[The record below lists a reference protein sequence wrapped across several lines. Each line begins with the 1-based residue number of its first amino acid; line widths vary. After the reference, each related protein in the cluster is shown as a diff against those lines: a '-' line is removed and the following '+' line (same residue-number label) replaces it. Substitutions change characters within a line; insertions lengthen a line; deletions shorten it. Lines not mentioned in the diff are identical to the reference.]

1 MVNIMKNY
9 KIIYLISFFSGF
21 LSLSQ
26 EILWM
31 RIISFAGMSVPQ
43 TFSFTLALFLV
54 GISIGA
60 IIGKKIC
67 KLRENL
73 QLSNIGIIFFIAA
86 LVDLLLIV
94 LVYFSFYFNGLILV
108 LGSFVFIS
116 AMVRGIVFPMIH
128 HVGANQVKTGA
139 QISNVYFSNVFGSAL
154 APLLISFVALDFLNT
169 QQVYI
174 LICFLTLLI
183 SAICFNKKEFKFII
197 FLINIF
203 VFLCLF
209 LPEKLFYELSKN
221 SYELNVY
228 PEKIIENKHGFIQVY
243 NSHGDQVVFGANVYD
258 GKFNTDIFH
267 NTNGID
273 RAYFLTTIRP
283 KAKDALVM
291 GLSTGSW
298 VKVLSMMPSLEK
310 ITVIEINP
318 AYHDL
323 IKSDPAIS
331 RILKDRRIE
340 IVFDD
345 GRKWLKKNQN
355 KKFDIVL
362 MNTTWHWRAYGS
374 NLLSQN
380 FLHLIKSVL
389 NENGV
394 AFYNTTQSIDAFYT
408 AKQVFPR
415 VYKYK
420 FFVLASSNQIL
431 LSEKDMITSLCE
443 LEDPLSKQKIFSG
456 ENQCI
461 LAKNEIMKNP
471 LIPYEQIPAFP
482 RKPELIT
489 DDNMITEFRYGK
501 GL

>member
-174 LICFLTLLI
+174 
-183 SAICFNKKEFKFII
+183 
-197 FLINIF
+197 
-203 VFLCLF
+203 
-209 LPEKLFYELSKN
+209 
-221 SYELNVY
+221 
-228 PEKIIENKHGFIQVY
+228 
-243 NSHGDQVVFGANVYD
+243 
-258 GKFNTDIFH
+258 
-267 NTNGID
+267 
-273 RAYFLTTIRP
+273 
-283 KAKDALVM
+283 
-291 GLSTGSW
+291 
-298 VKVLSMMPSLEK
+298 
-310 ITVIEINP
+310 
-318 AYHDL
+318 
-323 IKSDPAIS
+323 
-331 RILKDRRIE
+331 
-340 IVFDD
+340 
-345 GRKWLKKNQN
+345 
-355 KKFDIVL
+355 
-362 MNTTWHWRAYGS
+362 
-374 NLLSQN
+374 
-380 FLHLIKSVL
+380 
-389 NENGV
+389 
-394 AFYNTTQSIDAFYT
+394 
-408 AKQVFPR
+408 
-415 VYKYK
+415 
-420 FFVLASSNQIL
+420 
-431 LSEKDMITSLCE
+431 
-443 LEDPLSKQKIFSG
+443 
-456 ENQCI
+456 
-461 LAKNEIMKNP
+461 
-471 LIPYEQIPAFP
+471 
-482 RKPELIT
+482 
-489 DDNMITEFRYGK
+489 
-501 GL
+501 